1 MTDTGTAADAGR
13 AGDLPAFP
21 FPSPSLTPPA
31 EYAERRAACPFG
43 QVRLPSGDPAI
54 LLVTYK
60 DVAAAMADPRL
71 SHDLTGPDAPR
82 MTAEP
87 SFLQDP
93 DIVLNKDGEDHLR
106 LRRIIAAAFTPR
118 RAERWK
124 PVIAQIA
131 DELIDE
137 LEQTGPPADL
147 VGGYCFALPVRIICR
162 LLGVPEQDAL
172 RFRVW
177 SNAFSAGAQMTPE
190 QTAAEVAAFLA
201 YMTELIAARRAE
213 PGQDL
218 IDDLIAAR
226 DGADKLTEQE
236 LLTLATGLIAAGNET
251 TATALSRA
259 LAELLDG
266 DRRLWQ
272 RLLDDPDQVPAA
284 VDELLR
290 YTGLSNST
298 LLRMA
303 VEDVDLPSG
312 RVLAGQAVAIP
323 SNGALRDPEAYP
335 APDTIDFDR
344 DAPPTLIFGGGPH
357 YCLGAHLAKAE
368 LTVGLAAL
376 LRRLPGL
383 RITVPRDEL
392 RFSGGEIV
400 DSMVALP
407 VAW

>member
-1 MTDTGTAADAGR
+1 MTDTDQAL
-13 AGDLPAFP
+13 DLPDFP

-31 EYAERRAACPFG
+31 EYAERRRTCPFG

-54 LLVTYK
+54 LLVTYR
-60 DVAAAMADPRL
+60 DVAAAMAEPRL
-71 SHDLTGPDAPR
+71 SHDLTGPDAAR

-87 SFLQDP
+87 GFLQDP

-118 RAERWK
+118 RAERCK
-124 PVIAQIA
+124 PVIEQIA

-137 LEQTGPPADL
+137 LQKAGPPADL
-147 VGGYCFALPVRIICR
+147 VAGYCFALPVRIICR
-162 LLGVPEQDAL
+162 MLGVPERDAP

-177 SNAFSAGAQMTPE
+177 SNAFSAGARMTPE
-190 QTAAEVAAFLA
+190 EVAAEVGAFLG
-201 YMTELIAARRAE
+201 YMSELIAAKRAA
-213 PGQDL
+213 PGEDL

-226 DGADKLTEQE
+226 DGADRLTEQE

-259 LAELLDG
+259 LVELLG
-266 DRRLWQ
+266 EDRRLWKQ
-272 RLLDDPDQVPAA
+272 LLDDPSQVPAA

-298 LLRMA
+298 LLRIA
-303 VEDVDLPSG
+303 VDDVELPSG
-312 RVLAGQAVAIP
+312 TVRTGQVIAIP

-335 APDTIDFDR
+335 DPDSIRFDR

-368 LTVGLAAL
+368 LTVGLSVL
-376 LRRLPGL
+376 LRRLPTL
-383 RITVPRDEL
+383 RMTVGREEL
-392 RFSGGEIV
+392 EFSGGEIV
-400 DSMVALP
+400 DSMIALP